1 MSTRSKTVSTAEEV
15 AAIEELVTNL
25 EKRLRRLSSLSSSA
39 KEEISDATGDVGD
52 FVNDA
57 LAGIMNRVRDSA
69 ASVGQSVA
77 DEASQL
83 GNKAVKRVADEVE
96 QRPLVMLAVALGVG
110 FLVGFA
116 NRR

>member
-1 MSTRSKTVSTAEEV
+1 MD
-15 AAIEELVTNL
+15 NL
-25 EKRLRRLSSLSSSA
+25 EKRLRRLSSLSNSA
-39 KEEISDATGDVGD
+39 EEEISDAIGHVGD

-57 LAGIMNRVRDSA
+57 LAGIMNRVRESA
-69 ASVGQSVA
+69 ANVGQSVA

-83 GNKAVKRVADEVE
+83 GNKAVKRVVDEIE
-96 QRPLVMLAVALGVG
+96 HRPLMMLAVALGVG